1 MDGSKSEL
9 YGNQCRKALENEN
22 SVFYYYQKL
31 IQLRKEYDIFAEG
44 DFRLLLEEDENIF
57 AYVREYQGK
66 QMLVVSNFTEN
77 TVPCTLLKE
86 WQGGEVLICNY
97 SEDGEEGML
106 RPYESAIYCCH

>member
-1 MDGSKSEL
+1 
-9 YGNQCRKALENEN
+9 
-22 SVFYYYQKL
+22 
-31 IQLRKEYDIFAEG
+31 
-44 DFRLLLEEDENIF
+44 
-57 AYVREYQGK
+57 
-66 QMLVVSNFTEN
+66 MLVVSNFTEN

>member
-9 YGNQCRKALENEN
+9 YGNQCRKSIRKRKFSILLLSEIN
-22 SVFYYYQKL
+22 ST
-31 IQLRKEYDIFAEG
+31 RKEYDIFAEG